1 MFTLKI
7 LIWTVLLIHSRKIL
21 KQYSLMMHIDM
32 SFENI
37 NYCSVTCWFR
47 ICSYFS
53 LYLTLC
59 LSFLLP
65 VLFII
70 FSTLF
75 VSLLYTKTNIILID
89 IRNIEPILFS
99 EVMLRIF
106 LWSTMSTLFHF
117 TLDMLLLNMSCK
129 LWYFVLLCVMKL
141 LWIWNLIIDMSSYLI
156 VCEKTA

>member
-1 MFTLKI
+1 MSTPGYSGKMRVITCLFHWCISICHLKTLN
-7 LIWTVLLIHSRKIL
+7 
-21 KQYSLMMHIDM
+21 YS
-32 SFENI
+32 
-37 NYCSVTCWFR
+37 SVTCWFR

-59 LSFLLP
+59 LSFLLT

-99 EVMLRIF
+99 EVMLRMF

-117 TLDMLLLNMSCK
+117 ILDMLLLNMSCK
-129 LWYFVLLCVMKL
+129 LWYF
-141 LWIWNLIIDMSSYLI
+141 SSSM
-156 VCEKTA
+156 